1 MTPRPHARRLLRA
14 APLLVGLVLVAAASG
29 CAGRTQL
36 VRDGGIEV
44 VTLRE
49 SHNNAHIVRQGEAM
63 FLVDAGLQRDVPALE
78 ARMRD
83 AGIDPAKVR
92 AVVVTHGHADHVGG
106 AAHFRERYGAKI
118 IAGAGD
124 RAMLA
129 AGKHE
134 APLCPTD
141 FIARR
146 RLETDQNERFT
157 PLQADLWVDGDPR
170 ETVALD
176 LKPLTGVDARVISL
190 PGHTDGS
197 LIVVTGRFALVG
209 DLFRGSIPGWSATRH
224 FYICDLA
231 DNQRDLRELLTV
243 HAKDATTFLPGHF
256 GPIERASVEALA
268 EETPTP

>member
-1 MTPRPHARRLLRA
+1 MTGAVRRRA
-14 APLLVGLVLVAAASG
+14 FHRRSGVGSVSCGPAGTTAFSSAVTLDAADVDQPVAALSFAAAATYSWRINEGAPL
-29 CAGRTQL
+29 
-36 VRDGGIEV
+36 DG
-44 VTLRE
+44 
-49 SHNNAHIVRQGEAM
+49 
-63 FLVDAGLQRDVPALE
+63 
-78 ARMRD
+78 
-83 AGIDPAKVR
+83 
-92 AVVVTHGHADHVGG
+92 VVTHGHADHVGG

-118 IAGAGD
+118 IAGGGD

-157 PLQADLWVDGDPR
+157 PLQADLWIDADPR

-176 LKPLTGVDARVISL
+176 LKPLTGVDARVIAL

-197 LIVVTGRFALVG
+197 LIVVTSRFALVG

-256 GPIERASVEALA
+256 GPIERASVQALA
-268 EETPTP
+268 EQPPTP